1 MTTAAADVRWAVKVM
16 ISRPL
21 VFFFFGCRSSP
32 SILHFRRKNEFL
44 SSFCVT
50 CCFFSSVSSSSSF
63 LRQNKFSVPKLWLY
77 RFPQGIRFHV
87 ACVFTLWKWVTSRW
101 AIRAQ
106 HSRKYRSPV
115 VSFTML
121 TFFFLFLWNY
131 IYCHKGYKSVLLL
144 YFLFIFKEKK
154 KKDYT
159 LPYMVERSGDLVV
172 PGTASLLQK

>member
-50 CCFFSSVSSSSSF
+50 CCFFSYVSSSSSF
-63 LRQNKFSVPKLWLY
+63 LRIEFSVPKLWLY

>member
-121 TFFFLFLWNY
+121 TFFFFFFETIFIAIKAIKVYYYYIFYSFL
-131 IYCHKGYKSVLLL
+131 
-144 YFLFIFKEKK
+144 KK
-154 KKDYT
+154 KRRRTIHY
-159 LPYMVERSGDLVV
+159 RIWWNV
-172 PGTASLLQK
+172 PVT